1 MSHVPAGL
9 HSVTPY
15 LVVTEAD
22 AFLEFLQAAFGAEV
36 GLLSRAPDGRLT
48 HAEVRIAGSVV
59 EVGEARP
66 GGEVTRTAL
75 HVFVPD
81 PDAAYERAL
90 AAGAESVYA
99 MADHDYGERSG
110 GVRDRW
116 GNSWYL
122 AAVTDPVK
130 RSGG

>member
-9 HSVTPY
+9 HSITPY
-15 LVVTEAD
+15 LIVADGD
-22 AFLEFLQAAFGAEV
+22 AFLDFLVAAFGAEV
-36 GLLSRAPDGRLT
+36 GLRSRAPDGRLM
-48 HAEVRIAGSVV
+48 HAEARIAGSVV
-59 EVGEARP
+59 EVGQARED
-66 GGEVTRTAL
+66 GEVTRTAL
-75 HVFVPD
+75 HVFVED

-90 AAGAESVYA
+90 AAGAEPLYP

-122 AAVTDPVK
+122 ARVTDPVK